1 MLNYEG
7 CGRGKQGEGKK
18 GKFKRTRLAQA
29 VESVTAV
36 GAMAVVMTL
45 PATAQ
50 ESDDI
55 DADNADKMIEHVV
68 VTGSRIRRDVADTPN
83 PITVFDRAEI
93 ELTGLENVAD
103 LLRTTTY
110 NAFGSF
116 RERSGTSWGQ
126 IALVSLRGLGADR
139 TAVLVNGRRVPGN
152 PFTGTAAV
160 DLNSIPLVA
169 IERIEVLTDSA
180 SAVYGTDALGGVINV
195 ILRKGYE
202 GAQTE
207 VGMESPTR
215 KGADSDHFNFVFGT
229 AGERS
234 SILFTAEWFTR
245 DPIFDGDRD
254 YSKAQVLDPGDG
266 TLPDLGV
273 DTVGVSGGG
282 NTAFAPGFSEAAA
295 VGDCPTSVYA
305 GLLENPFGV
314 PGTACGFGY
323 ANISAQTGGLDR
335 ISTSLNVDYEW
346 SPETRIF
353 FENRLTRIESFG
365 RYAPAVGFFSVPG
378 DSPYNPF
385 DTSAESY
392 PRLSDGKPA
401 PFSIFHRFV
410 GHGPR
415 DDDTVRFEMD
425 NIIGLTGTLA
435 NEALEYEAYARYYRY
450 EAAEEGETYIL
461 TSQVEL
467 EAAQGEYNL
476 TNPLSTEPA
485 HLAALGRMAATL
497 YRDILTD
504 YTAAGVHVNGFA
516 FDLPGGRIGWAAGAE
531 VASESYMDDFDS
543 FREAGNVLGSAG
555 NSSAGDRSRWAAFA
569 EVSLPVHDQVEVN
582 VAGRYDSYDDFG
594 TAFSPQVSVRY
605 QPVQLDSIGLVLRAS
620 WGEGFK
626 APNLTN
632 LYSEKSQSF
641 NDVRDTFRCD
651 ALGTAPCPINQVE
664 NFTGGNSSLESETAE
679 SFNIGVVVEPVKGL
693 SLSLDR
699 YQIELEQAVQQL
711 SLATV
716 LRLEQ
721 ESSLP
726 AGVVVRRG
734 TPTRPGDPGRLV
746 SIDRVFANLA
756 TRTVSGVDLRLH
768 YEFDLRNGDWGSM
781 AFDVEA
787 SKLLEYEFQPSPVDP
802 PADLLDTNLNP
813 DRRANITAK
822 WQNDTLTLN
831 YIWRFIGNHGDYR
844 SHHTSDLTAVYELSW
859 GGEVSAGVR
868 NFMDE
873 GPAISEADR
882 WTANALYLYDVTG
895 RVPFISFRHNF

>member
-1 MLNYEG
+1 MF
-7 CGRGKQGEGKK
+7 Q
-18 GKFKRTRLAQA
+18 RTRLAQA
-29 VESVTAV
+29 VGSLTAA
-36 GAMAVVMTL
+36 GAVAVVPAL
-45 PATAQ
+45 PATAE
-50 ESDDI
+50 ESEE
-55 DADNADKMIEHVV
+55 AELVEQVV

-83 PITVFDRAEI
+83 PVTVFDRAEI

-103 LLRTTTY
+103 LLRSTTY

-116 RERSGTSWGQ
+116 RERSGTSFGQ
-126 IALVSLRGLGADR
+126 VALVSLRGLGPAR

-180 SAVYGTDALGGVINV
+180 SAVYGTDALGGVVNV
-195 ILRKGYE
+195 ILRKDYE
-202 GAQTE
+202 GAEME
-207 VGMESPTR
+207 VGTESPTR

-229 AGERS
+229 AGQRS

-245 DPIFDGDRD
+245 DPIFDRDRD
-254 YSKAQVLDPGDG
+254 YSKAQVRDPGDG

-282 NTAFAPGFSEAAA
+282 NTAFAPGFSAASA

-305 GLLENPFGV
+305 GVVENPFGV

-323 ANISAQTGGLDR
+323 ADISAQTGSLDR

-385 DTSAESY
+385 DTTADSY
-392 PRLSDGKPA
+392 PKQADGTPV

-425 NIIGLTGTLA
+425 NVLGLTGTLA
-435 NEALEYEAYARYYRY
+435 DEAFEYEVYARFYRY
-450 EAAEEGETYIL
+450 EGSEEGETYIL
-461 TSQVEL
+461 QSQVEL
-467 EAAQGEYNL
+467 EAEAGEYNL
-476 TNPLSTEPA
+476 TDPLSTDPS

-504 YTAAGVHVNGFA
+504 YTAAGTHMNGFA
-516 FDLPGGRIGWAAGAE
+516 MDLPGGSIGWAAGAE
-531 VASESYMDDFDS
+531 VASESYMDDYDS

-555 NSSAGDRSRWAAFA
+555 NSAAGNRSRWAAFA
-569 EVSLPVHDQVEVN
+569 EVSLPVHDLVEVN

-594 TAFSPQVSVRY
+594 TASSPQVSVRY
-605 QPVQLDSIGLVLRAS
+605 QPLDMLVLRAS

-626 APNLTN
+626 APNLTE
-632 LYSEKSQSF
+632 LYQERSQSF
-641 NDVRDTFRCD
+641 NNVRDTFRCE
-651 ALGTAPCPINQVE
+651 ALGTDPCPVNQVE
-664 NFTGGNSSLESETAE
+664 NFTGGNQDLQAETAE
-679 SFNIGVVVEPVKGL
+679 SFNFGVVVEPVAGL
-693 SLSLDR
+693 SVSLDH
-699 YQIELEQAVQQL
+699 YKIEVEQAVQQL

-716 LRLEQ
+716 LRLARDNT
-721 ESSLP
+721 LP
-726 AGVVVRRG
+726 AGVAVRRG
-734 TPTRPGDPGRLV
+734 APTAPGDPGRLV

-756 TRTVSGVDLRLH
+756 TRSVTGFDLRLH
-768 YEFDLRNGDWGSM
+768 YEFDLRDGDWGSLT
-781 AFDVEA
+781 FDVEA
-787 SKLLEYEFQPSPVDP
+787 TKLDEYEFTPSPVDP
-802 PADLLDTNLNP
+802 ATDLLDTNLTP
-813 DRRANITAK
+813 DRKANITVR
-822 WQNDTLTLN
+822 WQRDTLTLN

-844 SHHTSDLTAVYELSW
+844 SHQTSDITGVYAFTW
-859 GGEVSAGVR
+859 GGEVAAGVR

-873 GPAISEADR
+873 PPAISEASGWDDD
-882 WTANALYLYDVTG
+882 AGDPLNLYDVAG
-895 RVPFISFRHNF
+895 RVPFVSYRHTF